1 MKLPLTLI
9 LLGST
14 LSAAAQTPMAPPPPT
29 LQSQTVR
36 DLGSPVLLVAEDED
50 DEDGGWLSF
59 GSDDDSG
66 GEDCDED
73 DGDDEENCAKDGTG
87 GSGNPAPAGSK
98 APPANGL
105 FGDGKAPKASTN

>member
-14 LSAAAQTPMAPPPPT
+14 MAAAAQSPVPPIPPT
-29 LQSQTVR
+29 IQARMVSEVGPPLV
-36 DLGSPVLLVAEDED
+36 LVADDEG

-59 GSDDDSG
+59 GDDDSSG
-66 GEDCDED
+66 DDCDP
-73 DGDDEENCAKDGTG
+73 EEETCPAT
-87 GSGNPAPAGSK
+87 GSGNAAPAGTV

-105 FGDGKAPKASTN
+105 FGDGKAPVASTN

>member
-14 LSAAAQTPMAPPPPT
+14 LSAGAQTPIAPPHPMVQGQMVADLGSP
-29 LQSQTVR
+29 
-36 DLGSPVLLVAEDED
+36 DLGSPVLLLAADDDED
-50 DEDGGWLSF
+50 DSGWLSF
-59 GSDDDSG
+59 GDDDSS

-73 DGDDEENCAKDGTG
+73 EEDCPTAGR
-87 GSGNPAPAGSK
+87 GNAAPAGTV

-105 FGDGKAPKASTN
+105 FGDGKAPTASTN

>member
-14 LSAAAQTPMAPPPPT
+14 MAAAAQSPVSPTPYTAHARMV
-29 LQSQTVR
+29 S
-36 DLGSPVLLVAEDED
+36 DLGPPLVLVAEDEDGD

-59 GSDDDSG
+59 GDDDS
-66 GEDCDED
+66 DED
-73 DGDDEENCAKDGTG
+73 EDACDPQKETCPAA
-87 GSGNPAPAGSK
+87 GSGNAAPAGTV

-105 FGDGKAPKASTN
+105 FGDGKAPTASTN

>member
-14 LSAAAQTPMAPPPPT
+14 LSAGAQTPMAPPPPT
-29 LQSQTVR
+29 VQSQSVR
-36 DLGSPVLLVAEDED
+36 DLGSPVLLVSED
-50 DEDGGWLSF
+50 DDEEAGWLSF
-59 GSDDDSG
+59 GDDDSS
-66 GEDCDED
+66 GEDCDK
-73 DGDDEENCAKDGTG
+73 DEEDCPTAGR
-87 GSGNPAPAGSK
+87 GNAAPAGTV